1 MAHHCLKDGNARY
14 AIKHVKSSLV
24 GEMRVESAIDLAIE
38 AKILSVISHSN
49 IVRLRGTGGSSPGH
63 PDYFLILDRL
73 YGTLGDKYGDWKEIK
88 QDCKGFLG
96 YKKKNC
102 PKLKSL
108 WDARLMVM
116 YDIAGGMRYLHEH
129 DMMYRDLKPENIG
142 FDVSGNVKIFDF
154 GLAKE
159 LKPKHRIRTDTYHA
173 SGRTGTRR
181 YMAPEVTLC
190 KPYGKSADVYS
201 FSILFW
207 ETMALET
214 PYPYDCHEKHAK
226 HVVQGQKRPPVSSS
240 WPTLI
245 RALLKDAWAH
255 NPKTRPNFGTVCE
268 LISGEVGNVKKKEA
282 ASDRTSRL
290 LHLASSTHFG
300 HT

>member
-14 AIKHVKSSLV
+14 AIKHVKASLV

-73 YGTLGDKYGDWKEIK
+73 YGTLGDKYTYWKEIK
-88 QDCKGFLG
+88 RDCKGFMG
-96 YKKKNC
+96 IKRRNC
-102 PKLKSL
+102 PKLKML
-108 WDARLMVM
+108 WYECLMVM
-116 YDIAGGMRYLHEH
+116 FDIARGMRYLHEH

-190 KPYGKSADVYS
+190 KPYGKPADIYS

-226 HVVQGQKRPPVSSS
+226 HVVQGQKRPPISSS

-255 NPKTRPNFGTVCE
+255 DPSTRPNFGTVCE
-268 LISGEVGNVKKKEA
+268 LISGEVGNVKKVE

-290 LHLASSTHFG
+290 LHLTSPSTHY
-300 HT
+300 